1 MFLTE
6 GDYMK
11 LIYFDESTA
20 NDYLKIIQNGKE
32 SKQTVETKKNQNQ
45 TSLGGKFGIGPMF
58 SKIFESLFS
67 VEGHMGGNL
76 NRTSEK
82 YVEKT
87 LTNAILSDFKNLAEN
102 EDIGITKFSEYK
114 LSYVENSIA
123 HFQTIS
129 PYLSMV
135 EGDIVLDEEVS
146 ININKMHETLKLGK
160 GYYEILAKKN
170 DNECIVRFN
179 NKAFVN
185 NYNLT
190 DLSQMQLTLYG
201 VKVGL
206 IDKNQLNF
214 QNAINSLGFKNEV
227 VTSISEEPVNSSY
240 NNEQSILEMY
250 DIILAGVEVENEL
263 KNKIVMGPKSY
274 LNKFLDQSYITLED
288 YIIKIDSL
296 TRNLVEKFTDNDYE
310 GILKDKIILAKTE
323 SYSGITSAALSNFIQ
338 IVNKSIEFGKGII
351 LQNPPKSVI
360 NQIKNHFGENQ
371 YVFCEYEYP
380 KPDLEVL
387 LNIKERLT
395 DQLFGQGYAIKRI
408 LASLYKLTKESR
420 KPIVLMLY
428 GPSGVGK
435 TEMSKIISECLG
447 GELFR
452 KQMSMNKTNYMFD
465 YIFGNNHGE
474 PSLARDLLERE
485 SNIVLLDEFDKGVNE
500 INSAFYQLFDEGIF
514 EDSQYEVRMSN
525 SIIIC
530 TSNFK
535 GEVQIRRE
543 LGDPIYY
550 RFDDFIE
557 FSELNKKA
565 KKIILTK
572 ILSEEFIKLSDKEK
586 SLLPSEESL
595 LEQYVIKVNQF
606 TNYRHMQK
614 LVENDINLRLISTL
628 MGF

>member
-1 MFLTE
+1 MFFGE

-20 NDYLKIIQNGKE
+20 SDYLKIIQNGKE

-76 NRTSEK
+76 NLTSEK

-227 VTSISEEPVNSSY
+227 VTSISEEPVNPSF

-263 KNKIVMGPKSY
+263 
-274 LNKFLDQSYITLED
+274 
-288 YIIKIDSL
+288 
-296 TRNLVEKFTDNDYE
+296 
-310 GILKDKIILAKTE
+310 
-323 SYSGITSAALSNFIQ
+323 
-338 IVNKSIEFGKGII
+338 
-351 LQNPPKSVI
+351 
-360 NQIKNHFGENQ
+360 
-371 YVFCEYEYP
+371 
-380 KPDLEVL
+380 
-387 LNIKERLT
+387 
-395 DQLFGQGYAIKRI
+395 
-408 LASLYKLTKESR
+408 
-420 KPIVLMLY
+420 
-428 GPSGVGK
+428 
-435 TEMSKIISECLG
+435 
-447 GELFR
+447 
-452 KQMSMNKTNYMFD
+452 
-465 YIFGNNHGE
+465 
-474 PSLARDLLERE
+474 
-485 SNIVLLDEFDKGVNE
+485 
-500 INSAFYQLFDEGIF
+500 
-514 EDSQYEVRMSN
+514 
-525 SIIIC
+525 
-530 TSNFK
+530 
-535 GEVQIRRE
+535 
-543 LGDPIYY
+543 
-550 RFDDFIE
+550 
-557 FSELNKKA
+557 
-565 KKIILTK
+565 
-572 ILSEEFIKLSDKEK
+572 
-586 SLLPSEESL
+586 
-595 LEQYVIKVNQF
+595 
-606 TNYRHMQK
+606 
-614 LVENDINLRLISTL
+614 
-628 MGF
+628 